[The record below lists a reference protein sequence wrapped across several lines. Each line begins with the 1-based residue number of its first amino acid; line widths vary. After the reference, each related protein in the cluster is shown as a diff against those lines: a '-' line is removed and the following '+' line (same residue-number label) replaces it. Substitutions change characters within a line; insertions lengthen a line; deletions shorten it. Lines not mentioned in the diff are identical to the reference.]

1 MRRRLLATG
10 IAAIALMATAVPG
23 QSPPAETPEQQA
35 EADARAQA
43 LKARTDAEI
52 AAQRDAQ
59 QRYEQGLRD
68 AEAERLRYEAE
79 MARHREELERGR
91 AAQEDYRR
99 RMEEY
104 EVRYGAGRGAA
115 GRDADR
121 GARDANATGSAAER
135 ADAARAPSG
144 RTCEQQQRRNRNRGR
159 AIGALVGGVAALSGV
174 ADDLGPGAL
183 ALVPAGAL
191 LGDLIAGLLDC
202 DEQERAAAAT
212 ERAVAGGV
220 GTTETW
226 TSETRPGVSGSS
238 TVLAL
243 EPEAGGGECMTVTDV
258 VIVDGEETR
267 APKRLCRRPPSTRFV
282 RV

>member
-10 IAAIALMATAVPG
+10 VAALALMATAVVA
-23 QSPPAETPEQQA
+23 QSPPAETAEQQSVT
-35 EADARAQA
+35 DAQTQA

-52 AAQRDAQ
+52 MTQSEAQ

-79 MARHREELERGR
+79 MARHQAEVARGQ
-91 AAQEDYRR
+91 AAQEDYQR
-99 RMEEY
+99 RMQEY
-104 EVRYGAGRGAA
+104 EAQYGSGERRAERAA
-115 GRDADR
+115 VSSDRDADSAER
-121 GARDANATGSAAER
+121 RTVADNGATRATGRS
-135 ADAARAPSG
+135 
-144 RTCEQQQRRNRNRGR
+144 CQQQQRRNRNRGR
-159 AIGALVGGVAALSGV
+159 MLGGLIGGVAALSGV
-174 ADDLGPGAL
+174 GDLGPGGI

-220 GTTETW
+220 GTTESW
-226 TSETRPGVSGSS
+226 TSETRPGVSGTS

-243 EPEAGGGECMTVTDV
+243 EPDAGGGECMTVTDV
-258 VIVDGEETR
+258 IIVDGEETR
-267 APKRLCRRPPSTRFV
+267 APKRLCRTPPSTRFV